1 VRILVDHMLGR
12 AVDHCMGVIEPIR
25 QIDPPVG
32 SAASRIHVASW
43 YNPQYFAGCAS
54 DVTTLCF

>member
-1 VRILVDHMLGR
+1 MLGR